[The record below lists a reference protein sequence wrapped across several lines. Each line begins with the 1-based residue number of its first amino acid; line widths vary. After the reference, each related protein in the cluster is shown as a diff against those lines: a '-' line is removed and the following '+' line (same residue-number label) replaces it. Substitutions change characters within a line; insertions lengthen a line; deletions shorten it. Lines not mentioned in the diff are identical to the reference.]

1 MKHLPLPLQYSYT
14 PSVLKHKTTL
24 DIAHFATPSEQQQEY
39 VQFFGDFPREKT
51 RSLVRL
57 DHLLPTFRWR
67 SPRPPGGRLRAPPVC
82 SSGSA
87 TGETAGRDTVFC
99 GCGHLGLGGSLHPRP
114 TWWPIDWKAC
124 NSRTVDFVS
133 RQKETRERRQ
143 PLLGHLCLV
152 MLANGFSA

>member
-1 MKHLPLPLQYSYT
+1 MTSRILQPPLSNSRSMCNSLGTSRG
-14 PSVLKHKTTL
+14 KKN
-24 DIAHFATPSEQQQEY
+24 
-39 VQFFGDFPREKT
+39 

-57 DHLLPTFRWR
+57 DHLLPTFRWSSR
-67 SPRPPGGRLRAPPVC
+67 RALRAPPVC

-124 NSRTVDFVS
+124 NSDLRFPSKRDEGAASAPAGASLPGDACQWVFCMKVGKIAGEGCGSFS
-133 RQKETRERRQ
+133 RQ
-143 PLLGHLCLV
+143 
-152 MLANGFSA
+152 